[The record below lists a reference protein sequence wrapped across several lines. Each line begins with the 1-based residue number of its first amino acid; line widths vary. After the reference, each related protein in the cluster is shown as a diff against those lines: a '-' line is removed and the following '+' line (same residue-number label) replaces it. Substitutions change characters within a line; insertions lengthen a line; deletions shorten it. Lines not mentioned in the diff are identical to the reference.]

1 MQATARMASV
11 VSSALPARRR
21 LIRSVRPTTTPL
33 IMPEPHHFR
42 RWKRAGTSEPIP
54 VYTCGRPG
62 RSLGSKGAV
71 SDSTVKLWLRGLQTK
86 LPQQRPLA
94 ILSLLGTKPDGTDE
108 HSFYSFRTSD
118 GFVEWLGQNAPF
130 DVTLEHFATVDFQSV
145 PRSLADSVGLAFER
159 EQQAGRSV
167 LILDSGGEQRTGAV
181 CRMIGLTEDPRTLPE
196 EP

>member
-1 MQATARMASV
+1 
-11 VSSALPARRR
+11 
-21 LIRSVRPTTTPL
+21 
-33 IMPEPHHFR
+33 MPEPHRFR
-42 RWKRAGTSEPIP
+42 RWKRICASEPIP

-71 SDSTVKLWLRGLQTK
+71 SDSTVMQWLRGLQTR
-86 LPQQRPLA
+86 LPPQRSLA

-118 GFVEWLGQNAPF
+118 GFVEWLGQYAPF
-130 DVTLEHFATVDFQSV
+130 DVTLEHFATVDFQAV
-145 PRSLADSVGLAFER
+145 PPSLADAVAMALER
-159 EQQAGRSV
+159 KLQDGRSV

-181 CRMIGLTEDPRTLPE
+181 CRMIGLTEDPRTLSE